1 MDSIKTL
8 AALLAESKDTLVLT
22 GAGVST
28 ESGIPDFRSPGAG
41 LWSTMDPMELFSRTV
56 LAHDPG
62 KFWRRAEPIF
72 RAMVRAKPNEAHF
85 ALAEMEGAGLIRGV
99 VTQNI
104 DSLHQAA
111 GSEVVLEVH
120 GHLRTAHCPGCGV
133 QADMV
138 SVLDQVAAGEIPHC
152 TCGDVFRPDVTLF
165 GDPLPQDFQTAW
177 CWTRVCDL
185 LLVIGSSLE
194 VAPVCWLVPQARRVA
209 IVNMG
214 ETQCD
219 DLAEVIIRG
228 KAGEVLPVLAE
239 AAKGQFSGQ

>member
-1 MDSIKTL
+1 MDDIGRL
-8 AALLAESKDTLVLT
+8 AVLLAESKDTLVLT

-28 ESGIPDFRSPGAG
+28 ESGIPDFRSPGTG
-41 LWSTMDPMELFSRTV
+41 LWSTMDPMELFSRTA
-56 LAHDPG
+56 LARDPG

-72 RAMVRAKPNEAHF
+72 RDMSGAKPNAAHLT
-85 ALAEMEGAGLIRGV
+85 LAEMEGVGLIRGV

-111 GSEVVLEVH
+111 GSKVVLEVH
-120 GHLRTAHCPGCGV
+120 GHLRTTHCPGCGV

-138 SVLDQVAAGEIPHC
+138 PVLDQVAAGKVPHC
-152 TCGDVFRPDVTLF
+152 SCGDVFRPDVVLF

-177 CWTRVCDL
+177 RWTQVCDL

-194 VAPVCWLVPQARRVA
+194 VAPVCWLVPEARRVA
-209 IVNMG
+209 IINMG

-219 DLAEVIIRG
+219 DMAEVIIWG
-228 KAGEVLPVLAE
+228 KAGEVLPALAE
-239 AAKGQFSGQ
+239 AARK